1 MNHDSAEVVAPNFS
15 CQPKVLA
22 RVLFVVGHVAFQQL
36 AHLDVSVLAELKR
49 RHRIQE
55 DEKEKK
61 HGGKGANKENHL
73 GDDETAKV
81 REDVYMKSL
90 WYCHI
95 HTFF

>member
-1 MNHDSAEVVAPNFS
+1 MVAPNFS

-36 AHLDVSVLAELKR
+36 ANLDGSVLSELKR

-61 HGGKGANKENHL
+61 QGGKGANKDNHL
-73 GDDETAKV
+73 GNDETAKV
-81 REDVYMKSL
+81 RENAYMKSL
-90 WYCHI
+90 SYYHI
-95 HTFF
+95 LTFFKGYDL